1 MENTSNNEVV
11 LIGKMI
17 LGIHHIQSHNQKAC
31 KVRIKVTE
39 NDSTNVIP
47 VIFINPDENKLIQCK
62 NKDLSIIGHIETKWN
77 TRIIV
82 DAYKTE
88 DDDSV
93 QFIITNNNSH

>member
-1 MENTSNNEVV
+1 MNNTSNNEVV
-11 LIGKMI
+11 LIGTM
-17 LGIHHIQSHNQKAC
+17 GSFIQKIQANNQKAC

-39 NDSTNVIP
+39 NNSTNVIP
-47 VIFINPDENKLIQCK
+47 VIFINPDEKKLIQCK

-93 QFIITNNNSH
+93 QCIITNNNSH

>member
-11 LIGKMI
+11 LIGKM
-17 LGIHHIQSHNQKAC
+17 LSGIHHIQSHNQKAC
-31 KVRIKVTE
+31 KVRIQVTE
-39 NDSTNVIP
+39 NESTNIVPI
-47 VIFINPDENKLIQCK
+47 IFINPDEKKLIQCK
-62 NKDLSIIGHIETKWN
+62 NKNLSILGHVETKWN

-93 QFIITNNNSH
+93 QCCINNICHH